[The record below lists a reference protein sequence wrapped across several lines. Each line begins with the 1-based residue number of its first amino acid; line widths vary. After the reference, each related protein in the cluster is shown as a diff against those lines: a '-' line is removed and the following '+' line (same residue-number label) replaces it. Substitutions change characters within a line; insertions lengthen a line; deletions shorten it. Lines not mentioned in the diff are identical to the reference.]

1 MGVVSANISI
11 FAAVAEREHTLTLA
25 TILLPTLDVLLLKNW
40 KLKNRGSLN
49 KLYIGVAWSKFNIE
63 IPLKGFYFQLWV
75 LEVVLLIVIYVTT
88 ISFFK
93 GYYINNIL

>member
-40 KLKNRGSLN
+40 KLKNREGL
-49 KLYIGVAWSKFNIE
+49 LQTEGVPKNENFCD
-63 IPLKGFYFQLWV
+63 
-75 LEVVLLIVIYVTT
+75 
-88 ISFFK
+88 
-93 GYYINNIL
+93 